1 MMSLMH
7 FIGGMVI
14 TMSVLTPV
22 AVVLLG
28 ILDNL
33 GLIFPRTEGHYK

>member
-1 MMSLMH
+1 MMDIVH

-22 AVVLLG
+22 VVALLG

-33 GLIFPRTEGHYK
+33 GLIFPRPKGHYK